1 MGIGP
6 KTIGR
11 SGVGNTSW
19 LGSRH
24 AVAEA
29 HPGTLDAAA
38 FAGADGVDG
47 GVVPSGYP
55 VALVDDVLVPFD
67 AEGDDGSEVLHG
79 FSLYDRDINDGD
91 EPTAVVW
98 HGRVRVANLP
108 VDFDPADAAGSAFV
122 FDTEGV

>member
-6 KTIGR
+6 NRSEVGIGK
-11 SGVGNTSW
+11 TSW

-24 AVAEA
+24 GVAEA
-29 HPGTLDAAA
+29 HAGTLDAAA
-38 FAGADGVDG
+38 FGSADGVVD

-55 VALVDDVLVPFD
+55 VALVDGLYVPFD
-67 AEGDDGSEVLHG
+67 GEGDGGVEVLAG
-79 FSLYDRDINDGD
+79 FSLYDRDITTGD

-98 HGRVRVANLP
+98 HGRIRVADLP
-108 VDFDPADAAGSAFV
+108 VDFDPTDATGSAFV